1 MVNNWYIPC
10 HPKIELHFSS
20 LHVCNYSKITVN
32 FDLITCVLVYNTSYI
47 VKTSSWNPFFFLF
60 KGYKCSTYLFEWK
73 KLILWIEHW
82 SMLVVMRF
90 RESIFQE
97 KWMHEWL
104 DTLEREAT
112 LKWLIS
118 MEIYCC
124 SIWLNKLSFW
134 IGLRWLP
141 YHLIYIVLKLI
152 VIAIFILYL
161 SPLEKEFCVKIKK
174 NIQIF

>member
-10 HPKIELHFSS
+10 HPKTELHFSS

-47 VKTSSWNPFFFLF
+47 VKTSSWFFFLF
-60 KGYKCSTYLFEWK
+60 SKVTNVAHICLNEK
-73 KLILWIEHW
+73 KIIHWIEHW

-90 RESIFQE
+90 WESIFQK

>member
-1 MVNNWYIPC
+1 MRPSVQTHHILL
-10 HPKIELHFSS
+10 KLHHETLF
-20 LHVCNYSKITVN
+20 
-32 FDLITCVLVYNTSYI
+32 
-47 VKTSSWNPFFFLF
+47 F

-73 KLILWIEHW
+73 KLIHWIEHW

-90 RESIFQE
+90 WESIFQE

-141 YHLIYIVLKLI
+141 YHLIYIVLKGLELI

-161 SPLEKEFCVKIKK
+161 SPLEEEFCVKIKK